1 MHLCTETITIFN
13 HRLNPATG
21 DVDLYPTTIPG
32 VSWFDEAIAT
42 VDSGSGLIAA
52 SKTIIRIPADA
63 ATSYTTPQAYQDKP
77 DGLFTLQAG
86 DYIVKGAETDLGLTL
101 SNLKKRHGRVV
112 TILAVTDNRRAPRGP
127 HIKVVGS

>member
-21 DVDLYPTTIPG
+21 DVDLYPTTISG
-32 VSWFDEAIAT
+32 ASWFDEAITT

-52 SKTIIRIPADA
+52 SKTTIRIPAESA
-63 ATSYTTPQAYQDKP
+63 ANYATPQAYQDNP
-77 DGLFTLQAG
+77 DGLFTLCAG
-86 DYIVKGAETDLGLTL
+86 DYMIKGAESDTGLNL
-101 SNLKKRHGRVV
+101 SDLKKRHGRVV
-112 TILAVTDNRRAPRGP
+112 TILAVTDNRRAPRGQ